1 MKMRLAEIADIQMGY
16 PFRTAV
22 KPVDGGTLAVVQMKD
37 VDESAGLIPE
47 ACLRIQDEP
56 RRYEKHLLQVG
67 DVLLQS
73 RGSKFPSVVFDK
85 PLYAVAA
92 LGLIVIRPREKVLPV
107 YLSWLL
113 NQARVREALRAV
125 AQGTYIPFLS
135 KADVEGLNV
144 SLPPLETQQ
153 RVVEV
158 DRLRR
163 RERTLQ
169 VELLKLTDQYTDALV
184 WKAIAS
190 NPRKNL
196 S

>member
-1 MKMRLAEIADIQMGY
+1 MKTKLADIAEIRMGY
-16 PFRTAV
+16 PFRAAV
-22 KPVDGGTLAVVQMKD
+22 KPIEGGTLAVVQMKD

-47 ACLRIQDEP
+47 ACLRIKDEP
-56 RRYEKHLLQVG
+56 ERYEKHLLQID

-85 PLYAVAA
+85 PLHAIAT
-92 LGLIVIRPREKVLPV
+92 LGLIVIRPGSETLPA

-125 AQGTYIPFLS
+125 ARGTYIPFLS
-135 KADVEGLNV
+135 KADVEALNV
-144 SLPPLETQQ
+144 SLPPLDTQK
-153 RVVEV
+153 RIVHV
-158 DRLRR
+158 DALRR
-163 RERTLQ
+163 RESALRTGL
-169 VELLKLTDQYTDALV
+169 VTLSDQYTDALV

-190 NPRKNL
+190 NSRKIL

>member
-1 MKMRLAEIADIQMGY
+1 MKTKLADIAEIQMGY

-22 KPVDGGTLAVVQMKD
+22 KPVKGGTLAVVQMKD

-47 ACLRIQDEP
+47 ACLRIEDEP
-56 RRYEKHLLQVG
+56 GRYEKHLLQVG

-85 PLYAVAA
+85 PLHAVAA
-92 LGLIVIRPREKVLPV
+92 LGLIVVRPGRQVLPA

-113 NQARVREALRAV
+113 NQTRVREALRAV

-135 KADVEGLNV
+135 KSEVQALAI
-144 SLPPLETQQ
+144 SLPPLETQH
-153 RVVEV
+153 RVVHVET
-158 DRLRR
+158 LRR
-163 RERTLQ
+163 RERALQ
-169 VELLKLTDQYTDALV
+169 AELLKLTDLYTDALV
-184 WKAIAS
+184 WKTITS

>member
-1 MKMRLAEIADIQMGY
+1 
-16 PFRTAV
+16 
-22 KPVDGGTLAVVQMKD
+22 MKD
-37 VDESAGLIPE
+37 VDDSAGLIPE
-47 ACLRIQDEP
+47 ACLRIKDEP
-56 RRYEKHLLQVG
+56 GRYEKHLLQVG

-85 PLYAVAA
+85 PLHAVAA
-92 LGLIVIRPREKVLPV
+92 LGLIVVRPGSEVLPA

-113 NQARVREALRAV
+113 NQPRMREALRAV

-135 KADVEGLNV
+135 KAEVEGLNV

-153 RVVEV
+153 RVVQLDV
-158 DRLRR
+158 LRR
-163 RERTLQ
+163 RERVLQ
-169 VELLKLTDQYTDALV
+169 AELVKLTDQYSDAVV

-190 NPRKNL
+190 NTRKIP